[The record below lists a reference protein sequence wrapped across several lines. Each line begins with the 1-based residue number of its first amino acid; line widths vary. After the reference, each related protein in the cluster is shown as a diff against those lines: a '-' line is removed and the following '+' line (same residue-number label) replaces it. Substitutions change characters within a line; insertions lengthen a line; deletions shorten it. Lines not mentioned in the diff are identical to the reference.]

1 MYKYPK
7 SKQFDS
13 ARDLFYGCQLKE
25 NTSEGMWESYE
36 IFFYSFDNP
45 YKNNVIDSIY
55 NIAAEGNY
63 KALEFILKNN
73 HKNSNR
79 NDLIS
84 SYFNVIKN
92 RGEYSEIMKFYNA
105 FYDIIDENIL
115 PEISSILNIAKEAVD
130 LKLDLTYNVKNRA
143 RYIDFIKRSGDI
155 DLNFVILQRILSNDI
170 IEKKYENAIKTLN
183 SLEHLFVKNSN
194 LVIYLKNLLKNSYDN
209 SIKPIPLLDINT
221 NGNEYSSVISADNK
235 SLFFFVARNVKLIL
249 RMNKF
254 IVLT

>member
-79 NDLIS
+79 NDLI
-84 SYFNVIKN
+84 
-92 RGEYSEIMKFYNA
+92 
-105 FYDIIDENIL
+105 
-115 PEISSILNIAKEAVD
+115 
-130 LKLDLTYNVKNRA
+130 
-143 RYIDFIKRSGDI
+143 
-155 DLNFVILQRILSNDI
+155 
-170 IEKKYENAIKTLN
+170 
-183 SLEHLFVKNSN
+183 
-194 LVIYLKNLLKNSYDN
+194 
-209 SIKPIPLLDINT
+209 
-221 NGNEYSSVISADNK
+221 
-235 SLFFFVARNVKLIL
+235 
-249 RMNKF
+249 
-254 IVLT
+254 